1 MINFKES
8 QIGLS
13 TTEVQDRIQKG
24 LTNTAQQSISRTK
37 GQILKE
43 NICTLF
49 NLLNIL
55 IAIALAL
62 VGAWTNIVFI
72 FIIIT
77 NVLIG
82 IIQELRAKKLID
94 ELSLLMIPSVKVIRD
109 GKEES
114 ISCEDLVIDDVMILD
129 SGQQISCDAIVIDGE
144 IEANESLL
152 TGESDPIHKGKEA
165 MLLSG
170 SSVISGKCYAKVIH
184 VGNENYVSKISNEV
198 KKSKA
203 IQSELLDSM
212 KKVTRVTSFMIIP
225 LGIILFVEAY
235 LLRDNSLADAVV
247 SSSAGLL
254 GMLPKG
260 LFLLISVSLATGVS
274 KLAKQK
280 ILIQDLYSLETLA
293 HVDTLC
299 LDKTGTITN
308 GKMKV
313 ENIYPLTLTQEEEF
327 NKYFGSYLHYSD
339 DNNMTYQAL
348 CDHFILNDLYQ
359 PISKVPFSSIRK
371 WSSMTFENYGTL
383 VMGAPDRLVNS
394 LPTSLIDEMNTGK
407 RVIMIAHTK
416 EVVNAKDPLPQLT
429 PLVAV
434 ILTDTIRKDV
444 NKTLDYFRQE
454 GVDVKIISGDHIT
467 AVSAIAKQAGLENYD
482 KCLDMSCFD
491 SNDEN
496 FDNLV
501 NEYSVFG
508 RVTPNQKRLLVQALQ
523 RQGHKV
529 AMTGDGVN
537 DMLALREADCSIAIA
552 EGSEAVKQLS
562 QIVLLNSDFSCLPN
576 VVLEG
581 RRVVNNVTRVASV
594 FFIKTIYSILLTLVC
609 ALMNIPFP
617 FIPIQITLI
626 DLAIE
631 AFPAF
636 LTLLEPNVK
645 KIQGKF
651 LPTVFKASI
660 PNGLGVL
667 ACILIIEFI
676 APSLNIHSSQAST
689 MMYLC
694 VALIS
699 MQAVIISCIPMN
711 QLRLFV
717 CICMVGGF
725 VLAILLFHSLLHL
738 VFLPYQLIILTM
750 LITLSGLLFKEI
762 IRGLLPKFIKSFN

>member
-1 MINFKES
+1 MSNFKQS

-13 TTEVQDRIQKG
+13 TKEVQDRIEKG
-24 LTNTAQQSISRTK
+24 LTNTTQQSISRTK

-49 NLLNIL
+49 NLLNVL
-55 IAIALAL
+55 IAIALAM

-82 IIQELRAKKLID
+82 IIQEFRAKKLID
-94 ELSLLMIPSVKVIRD
+94 ELSLLMIPGVKVIRD
-109 GKEES
+109 GEERL
-114 ISCEDLVIDDVMILD
+114 ISCEELVRDDVMVLD
-129 SGQQISCDAIVIDGE
+129 SGQQISCDAIVIHGE

-170 SSVISGKCYAKVIH
+170 SSVISGKCYARVIH
-184 VGNENYVSKISNEV
+184 VGSENYASKISNEV
-198 KKSKA
+198 KKAKA
-203 IQSELLDSM
+203 LQSELLNSM

-225 LGIILFVEAY
+225 LGVILFVEAY
-235 LLRDNSLADAVV
+235 FLRQNSLADAVV
-247 SSSAGLL
+247 LSSAGLL

-260 LFLLISVSLATGVS
+260 LVLLISVSLATGVS

-280 ILIQDLYSLETLA
+280 VLIQDLYSLETLA
-293 HVDTLC
+293 RVDTLC

-308 GKMKV
+308 GKLKV
-313 ENIYPLTLTQEEEF
+313 ENVYTLASNQEEF

-348 CDHFILNDLYQ
+348 CDYFELNDLHQ
-359 PISKVPFSSIRK
+359 PISKVPFSSVRK
-371 WSSMTFENYGTL
+371 WGAQTFENYGTII
-383 VMGAPDRLVNS
+383 MGAPDRLINS
-394 LPTSLIDEMNTGK
+394 LPESLIDEMKNGK

-416 EVVNAKDPLPQLT
+416 EVVSAKNPLPELT
-429 PLVAV
+429 PLLAIV
-434 ILTDTIRKDV
+434 LTDTIRKDV
-444 NKTLDYFRQE
+444 NKTLDYFKQE
-454 GVDVKIISGDHIT
+454 GVEVKIISGDHIE
-467 AVSAIAKQAGLENYD
+467 AVSAIAKQAGLANYD
-482 KCLDMSCFD
+482 RCLDMSCFD
-491 SNDEN
+491 SSDEN
-496 FDNLV
+496 FDEIV
-501 NEYSVFG
+501 NQYSVFG
-508 RVTPNQKRLLVQALQ
+508 RVTPNQKCLLVQALQ
-523 RQGHKV
+523 RKGHTV

-562 QIVLLNSDFSCLPN
+562 QIVLLNSDFSCLPD

-581 RRVVNNVTRVASV
+581 RLVVNNVTRVASV
-594 FFIKTIYSILLTLVC
+594 FFIKTIYSIFLTIVC
-609 ALMNIPFP
+609 AVMNIPFP

-626 DLAIE
+626 DLVVE

-636 LTLLEPNVK
+636 LTLLESNVE

-651 LPTVFKASI
+651 LPVVFAKAA

-667 ACILIIEFI
+667 ACILFIEFT
-676 APSLNIHSSQAST
+676 ASFFNINQYQSMT

-699 MQAVIISCIPMN
+699 MQAVIVSCIPMN
-711 QLRLFV
+711 KLRLFV
-717 CICMVGGF
+717 CTCMVGGF
-725 VLAILLFHSLLHL
+725 MLAILLFHSLLHL
-738 VFLPYQLIILTM
+738 VFLPYQLMILTVFIV
-750 LITLSGLLFKEI
+750 LLGLLIKEI
-762 IRGLLPKFIKSFN
+762 TRFLLQRFIKKYN